1 MVRIDILLPV
11 ATFFAIMG
19 GLAFMSSHSSI
30 GLLLLRAGMFAA
42 GINIFVSLFY
52 AVLAYE

>member
-1 MVRIDILLPV
+1 VRIDILLPV
-11 ATFFAIMG
+11 ATFFAILG
-19 GLAFMSSHSSI
+19 GLALMGSHDGI
-30 GLLLLRAGMFAA
+30 GLILLRAGMFAA

>member
-1 MVRIDILLPV
+1 LVRIDILLPV
-11 ATFFAIMG
+11 ATFFAILG
-19 GLAFMSSHSSI
+19 GLALMGSHDGI
-30 GLLLLRAGMFAA
+30 GLILLRAGMFAA

>member
-1 MVRIDILLPV
+1 MVRIDIVLPV

-19 GLAFMSSHSSI
+19 GLALMSSNSNI
-30 GLLLLRAGMFAA
+30 GLLMLRAGMFAA

-52 AVLAYE
+52 AALAYE